1 MNVRFVTWILACCLT
16 TMTIVGCKSIDE
28 KRKIDY
34 GNTKTLPPLEV
45 PPDLTAMPKGD
56 HPAESATYSEMT
68 ASAADPSSTPRQ
80 STGVLPEFSGIS
92 IARDGQQRWLVV
104 KMSPEALWPQV
115 REFLVKTGLKITQ
128 ENPAT
133 GVIDTDWAENRGAS
147 ESVFAR
153 WFASVNLSGVRDRYR
168 IRLERGTTP
177 GTTEVYL
184 THQGMKLIRT
194 KDDTLGW
201 EYRESET
208 ELEAEMLRTLMVYL
222 GANEKQAVAQVD
234 KSLEQVQ
241 EQPRAALRRNGQD
254 QLLLNLED
262 SLDRAWRR
270 VGLSLDRIGFTVEDR
285 DRSKG
290 LYYVRYVDPEA
301 AEAKKG
307 FFSGWFGGGDD
318 SQAQS
323 QYLIRLESAS
333 AGTDVEILN
342 SNGAPEASK
351 TGERILSLLYD
362 QLK

>member
-1 MNVRFVTWILACCLT
+1 MA
-16 TMTIVGCKSIDE
+16 IVGCKSIDE

-34 GNTKTLPPLEV
+34 GNTKTMPPLEV
-45 PPDLTAMPKGD
+45 PPDLTALPKSE

-68 ASAADPSSTPRQ
+68 ANAANPSTIERKSG
-80 STGVLPEFSGIS
+80 GVLPEFSGIS
-92 IARDGQQRWLVV
+92 IARDGQTRWLVV
-104 KMSPEALWPQV
+104 KMTPEALWPQL
-115 REFLVKTGLKITQ
+115 REFLVRAGLKIAR

-133 GVIDTDWAENRGAS
+133 GVIETDWAENRAS
-147 ESVFAR
+147 DSVFAR
-153 WFASVNLSGVRDRYR
+153 WFASMNLSGVRDRYR
-168 IRLERGTTP
+168 VRLERGAEP

-184 THQGMKLIRT
+184 AHQGLKLVST
-194 KDDTLGW
+194 NDSTLGW
-201 EYRESET
+201 EYRQSEPG
-208 ELEAEMLRTLMVYL
+208 LEAEMLRTLMVYL

-234 KSLEQVQ
+234 KGFEEPQ

-301 AEAKKG
+301 AESKKG
-307 FFSGWFGGGDD
+307 FFSRWFGGSDD
-318 SQAQS
+318 PQAQS

-333 AGTDVEILN
+333 AGTDIEVLN
-342 SNGAPEASK
+342 GDGAPEISK